1 MGPWQICHA
10 EVGIPFPSCQT
21 LRTRS
26 GQICPLLRHVSSR
39 PPEPREPPHWQQPT
53 TKEDYYHRG
62 HRQQD
67 PSQWQDWD
75 DWGKWKTPSSHDQS
89 SWSSRKPD
97 HAHYSPPT
105 LYLGHHSP
113 PFTPSCSPPLCGF
126 PLQAPDRLLQFRSI
140 TSLVQ
145 KTASQ
150 VRQQTNPGDRP
161 LAACRF
167 LLIMTTKPSG

>member
-1 MGPWQICHA
+1 MPNTTNKIRTNLSILTTCLPVHLNH
-10 EVGIPFPSCQT
+10 VNHHVDNNLP
-21 LRTRS
+21 LRR
-26 GQICPLLRHVSSR
+26 
-39 PPEPREPPHWQQPT
+39 T
-53 TKEDYYHRG
+53 TIIEDTS
-62 HRQQD
+62 QQD

-161 LAACRF
+161 LATCRF
-167 LLIMTTKPSG
+167 LCMTATKLSG

>member
-1 MGPWQICHA
+1 M
-10 EVGIPFPSCQT
+10 PFPSCQT

-75 DWGKWKTPSSHDQS
+75 DWGKWKTPTSNDQS
-89 SWSSRKPD
+89 TWQSRKAD
-97 HAHYSPPT
+97 HAHSTTHQHSTWDNTRFHSHHPAARLSAGSRTPNLLPPSPVPLNHIT
-105 LYLGHHSP
+105 GPKNGIPGQTWSDTGDHSRGSSSLPAGHM
-113 PFTPSCSPPLCGF
+113 
-126 PLQAPDRLLQFRSI
+126 QI
-140 TSLVQ
+140 SLHD
-145 KTASQ
+145 
-150 VRQQTNPGDRP
+150 G
-161 LAACRF
+161 
-167 LLIMTTKPSG
+167 KPSG